1 MDVIPTVQQSLN
13 VEDHPLVDDVNQLHQ
28 DKLSRAEKICKTI
41 SDATGAP
48 LALLAVV
55 LVQFVWVIFGE
66 VTHDDPYPF
75 PFLLTVSN
83 ILQLILIFIIAVAQR
98 QQSEHSELRAESD
111 HDAISR
117 LLYHQQLQNELL
129 LRIAERSG
137 AQTADLRPMAQQ
149 LATEG

>member
-13 VEDHPLVDDVNQLHQ
+13 VEDHPLVDDVNKIHKEQ
-28 DKLSRAEKICKTI
+28 LSRAERICKTI

-48 LALLAVV
+48 LALLVV
-55 LVQFVWVIFGE
+55 IIVQFVWIVAGQ

-98 QQSEHSELRAESD
+98 QQSEHGELRAESD

-129 LRIAERSG
+129 FRIAERSG

-149 LATEG
+149 LASEG